1 MSESFSA
8 YKSDKKPPLPLAD
21 LSRIE
26 PMRLAESSRHRAAFV
41 DLVLELT
48 RRSVGLRRSLPG
60 PLGESLAE
68 ALRAMNCYY
77 SNLIEGHDTHPI
89 DIERAL
95 QADYSADAR
104 KRELQLEARAHIE
117 VQRWIDGGGLAGAAT
132 RVEAL
137 REIHRRFCA
146 ALPEGLLQVT
156 DPSSGERLRVVPGGW
171 RDGEVRVGRHI
182 AVATAALPRF
192 LKRFEQAY
200 STLGP
205 AETVLAAAAAHHRL
219 VWIHPFLDGN
229 GRVARLMSHAML
241 LEPLGSGALWSVS
254 RGLARDA
261 TTYKA
266 HLAACDEPRR
276 NDLDGRGTLSEEN
289 LAAFTQHF
297 LAVCLDQVDFMEQ
310 LIDPVRLR
318 ARIGLWAREEMA
330 VGALPP
336 RADALL
342 EAVVARGELPRG
354 EASAVLATG
363 ERNARRVVA
372 ALVGRGLLA
381 SATPLGPLR
390 LVFKAALAPRWLPGL
405 FP

>member
-1 MSESFSA
+1 M
-8 YKSDKKPPLPLAD
+8 
-21 LSRIE
+21 E
-26 PMRLAESSRHRAAFV
+26 PMRLAESSRHRAALV
-41 DLVLELT
+41 DLVLEIT

-60 PLGESLAE
+60 PLGDSLAE

-95 QADYSADAR
+95 SADYSSDAR

-132 RVEAL
+132 RVDAL
-137 REIHRRFCA
+137 RGIHGRFCA

-156 DPSSGERLRVVPGGW
+156 DTATGERLRVVPGGW
-171 RDGEVRVGRHI
+171 RDREVRVGRHI
-182 AVATAALPRF
+182 AVAAAALPRF
-192 LKRFEQAY
+192 LERFEQAY

-261 TTYKA
+261 AAYKA
-266 HLAACDEPRR
+266 HLAACDDPRR
-276 NDLDGRGTLSEEN
+276 DDLDGRGALSEEN
-289 LAAFTQHF
+289 LAAFTRHF
-297 LAVCLDQVDFMEQ
+297 LEVCLDQVDFMEQ
-310 LIDPVRLR
+310 LIDPARLR

-342 EAVVARGELPRG
+342 EAVVVRGELPRG
-354 EASAVLATG
+354 EASAVLGTG
-363 ERNARRVVA
+363 ERNARRVVS